1 MTTENPNN
9 FPMPER
15 YLQMYPLHC
24 HIADEFI
31 KGLWAHPGQAPSSAP
46 ASTIKVQRLSEAASS
61 MAVALPRRRQRDR
74 RTERRARR
82 IVERS
87 LCYLKKEEPWL
98 IQY

>member
-9 FPMPER
+9 FPIPER
-15 YLQMYPLHC
+15 YQQMYPLHC

-61 MAVALPRRRQRDR
+61 MAAALPRRRQRDR
-74 RTERRARR
+74 RTETEEPAGLWRARFVTSR
-82 IVERS
+82 
-87 LCYLKKEEPWL
+87 KKNHG
-98 IQY
+98 

>member
-1 MTTENPNN
+1 MATENPNN

-46 ASTIKVQRLSEAASS
+46 TSTIKVWRLPEAASS
-61 MAVALPRRRQRDR
+61 MAAALPRRRPSVTAALR
-74 RTERRARR
+74 
-82 IVERS
+82 
-87 LCYLKKEEPWL
+87 EEPAGL
-98 IQY
+98 SSARFVTSRKKNHG

>member
-15 YLQMYPLHC
+15 YQQMYPLHC

-31 KGLWAHPGQAPSSAP
+31 KGLWAHPGQAPASAP

-61 MAVALPRRRQRDR
+61 MAAALPRQRQRER
-74 RTERRARR
+74 RTETEEPAGLWRARFVTSR
-82 IVERS
+82 
-87 LCYLKKEEPWL
+87 KKNHG
-98 IQY
+98 